1 MADRRALKTLAAS
14 MERRAK
20 ELLDC
25 LKLPETTHRVVK
37 SKTDKLR
44 TDVVTLDEL
53 IGRCASVSDVASE
66 EVLKK
71 QQDVLDIVEPAL
83 EGADEFL
90 AEKEFKKD
98 ISNKELEV
106 ECVCQSVS
114 SRIEQFKTRAAKL
127 SLNEETEVVMSTELD
142 KLDDMVKDGI
152 EKIKFLFLNDVANKE
167 KYQTDRSKLDE
178 LSGEIV
184 DSRLLLVRKSES
196 EIDEKKLSS
205 ADNYTDQAKG
215 FVEVT
220 NSGSKPQEVSSSVP
234 QSGHTHSGQL
244 TGPALSTAQ
253 GGQSMPLLQTGY
265 AAMST
270 PMVTMPAPTV
280 YQGTNA
286 PTSGNTFGYYGN
298 NPVSSYAQQMAT
310 SGFYIHPGQH
320 YLSSGYRA
328 SISGGMVNP
337 PYVTSGYDRQNF
349 NQQMGLPKVQI
360 QKIKPPIF
368 DRDISKCPAWKKRW
382 KELISPGSTSDCE
395 ELYRMQD
402 AMGPKL
408 LAETIKSFQT
418 LAEAWAYLE
427 DQYGR
432 ADVAAVKLIN
442 DFKNLSLGKLSDH
455 EKFMEMYKHFRVL
468 STHLNEI
475 GQLNALNS
483 LTEFNLVIAKL
494 PGDIKTRYAEFKSRH
509 NYLNGFALLNFFMDE
524 QAKVSRECCVTLQA
538 TSVTND
544 KAAVKCFNCS
554 ESGHISKNCPTQKNK
569 GQLRINGLSAKSLA
583 CGLCQVPHKVE
594 EGKNKGKFKTR
605 LSACDQ
611 FRSLSVNERAQVL
624 ADVEGCIK
632 CTDWQHSSKNC
643 DAVYGKRKWQPCSVK
658 DGNGSSKC
666 GKDHHNLLHGA
677 NHAYVC
683 KIKACPVYDNSCS
696 GIDPPELKDGFCGQ
710 TVSNKDNCEVLLI
723 IQNIPVVSSPNKTLE
738 SLVFFDKGA
747 TIGLIRNLFAKRLNL
762 TGKSVKKMV
771 QVVGQ
776 SWSVWE
782 TMEYVV
788 SLVDRFGKKHLLC
801 LYGIDSI
808 TSPIQKVNIDGIMH
822 KFPDTRAL
830 DVARPIGQ
838 VDILVGIDKLS
849 LHPKQVLNVGDLGLF
864 QSLFGTGWI
873 LAGTDK
879 DLRSSAVA
887 FDKKSP

>member
-1 MADRRALKTLAAS
+1 
-14 MERRAK
+14 
-20 ELLDC
+20 
-25 LKLPETTHRVVK
+25 
-37 SKTDKLR
+37 
-44 TDVVTLDEL
+44 
-53 IGRCASVSDVASE
+53 
-66 EVLKK
+66 
-71 QQDVLDIVEPAL
+71 
-83 EGADEFL
+83 
-90 AEKEFKKD
+90 
-98 ISNKELEV
+98 
-106 ECVCQSVS
+106 
-114 SRIEQFKTRAAKL
+114 
-127 SLNEETEVVMSTELD
+127 
-142 KLDDMVKDGI
+142 
-152 EKIKFLFLNDVANKE
+152 
-167 KYQTDRSKLDE
+167 
-178 LSGEIV
+178 
-184 DSRLLLVRKSES
+184 
-196 EIDEKKLSS
+196 
-205 ADNYTDQAKG
+205 
-215 FVEVT
+215 
-220 NSGSKPQEVSSSVP
+220 
-234 QSGHTHSGQL
+234 
-244 TGPALSTAQ
+244 
-253 GGQSMPLLQTGY
+253 
-265 AAMST
+265 
-270 PMVTMPAPTV
+270 
-280 YQGTNA
+280 
-286 PTSGNTFGYYGN
+286 
-298 NPVSSYAQQMAT
+298 
-310 SGFYIHPGQH
+310 
-320 YLSSGYRA
+320 
-328 SISGGMVNP
+328 
-337 PYVTSGYDRQNF
+337 
-349 NQQMGLPKVQI
+349 
-360 QKIKPPIF
+360 
-368 DRDISKCPAWKKRW
+368 
-382 KELISPGSTSDCE
+382 
-395 ELYRMQD
+395 
-402 AMGPKL
+402 MGPKL

-776 SWSVWE
+776 SWSVWK

-887 FDKKSP
+887 FDTKAHNLRHAVLADDCGFSSSEVINFIRNQESSLSKFIEAETMGTIQPRRCNNCLGCTSCSNKAVEHSRKELAELRLIQNSVRINKVDKKVEVSYPAIKDFSLLTDNRQQALSRAKSLEKRLIKSGMKTSYDDQLKDFINRKAVELISNEEMQSYEGVVNYVDHHGVKQESNTTPYRFVVNSSLDNNLSGVSLNSCLPKGPNSIRPLFQCIVTFRSYRHVAVFDLSKAYQSMYTGEKEKHLRRIVWRFDTNEPWETYGFLRVTYGDRIAACALEVAKSLLFEYGKEIDVDTAEKMSQSDYVDDCNVGADSVEEIDRYVGNVVKTGDKFTYDGTVSQILGLRK